1 MSNMI
6 EHVKNSVFKAL
17 NNDSKLDSSITQIE
31 GFTSLN
37 IKHLLNNICS
47 LKGANYLEVGVHKGA
62 TFVAANYKNNLNSSI
77 AVDNWSEFDE
87 KGQSKKTF
95 DYNVKTFLPDGSYN
109 VLYLD
114 FFSLEKGQLSSP
126 INIFFYD
133 GHHSSD
139 AQYKA
144 LSHIYDS
151 LDDVFIF
158 MVDDWNWSEVG
169 IATRKSIED
178 LNLEVLYEREF
189 VGELNNGQLN
199 REFGWWNGFYISVLK
214 KCNKR
219 LSEE

>member
-1 MSNMI
+1 MNNII
-6 EHVKNSVFKAL
+6 EHVKNSLSRAIIYE
-17 NNDSKLDSSITQIE
+17 SSLDSSITQIE

-47 LKGANYLEVGVHKGA
+47 LENSNYLEVGVHKGA
-62 TFVAANYKNNLNSSI
+62 TFLAANYKNNLNSSI

-95 DYNVKTFLPDGSYN
+95 DYNVSTFLPPNSYKI
-109 VLYLD
+109 LHLD
-114 FFSLEKGQLSSP
+114 FFTLIKNQLPDP

-133 GHHSSD
+133 GHHSNE

-158 MVDDWNWSEVG
+158 MVDDWNWPEVG
-169 IATRKSIED
+169 VATKKSIEN

-214 KCNKR
+214 KYNKR
-219 LSEE
+219 LPEE